1 MFLATHL
8 GFRSR
13 AVGTGG
19 ANGADV
25 VRDVGWLSSGA
36 NVDVNSS
43 PVGGQLLL
51 HSYIY
56 DVDVDVDVKV
66 KSSPE
71 WVGGSLDGQS

>member
-1 MFLATHL
+1 ME
-8 GFRSR
+8 
-13 AVGTGG
+13 
-19 ANGADV
+19 
-25 VRDVGWLSSGA
+25 
-36 NVDVNSS
+36 VNSS